1 MDDKINLAAALAS
14 FTDQWAPRNVA
25 AVNDYDVRVV
35 HIEGEFVWH
44 QHDDTDELFLCL
56 DGAVEI
62 HLRDQVVSLA
72 PGELFVVPKGV
83 EHKPVAVDVVPLSAM
98 TREQLIDRILDHNR
112 TATPEFLGQFEDD
125 GLRLYL
131 ERLTRCSGPRT
142 DRTGWVRKGTGRA
155 IVAHVRMV

>member
-56 DGAVEI
+56 DGEVEI

-72 PGELFVVPKGV
+72 PGELFVVPKDV
-83 EHKPVAVDVVPLSAM
+83 EHKPVAPTPSSMLLFEPSGTPNTGSTHDALP
-98 TREQLIDRILDHNR
+98 DHIE
-112 TATPEFLGQFEDD
+112 TT
-125 GLRLYL
+125 
-131 ERLTRCSGPRT
+131 
-142 DRTGWVRKGTGRA
+142 TGVEL
-155 IVAHVRMV
+155 